1 MPDAEIIG
9 KKIEIKETKRLSEQ
23 NSEFVVCI
31 TKQRISDMNA
41 GIHFITAGDAR
52 YGECQKETCLQSQ
65 CIDNIFCLK
74 IF

>member
-9 KKIEIKETKRLSEQ
+9 KKIEIKETKQLSEQ

-41 GIHFITAGDAR
+41 GIHFITAGDASVWR
-52 YGECQKETCLQSQ
+52 VSKRNVPAISMY
-65 CIDNIFCLK
+65 
-74 IF
+74 